1 MHAGDADRTVDQQID
16 DKVKGIVN
24 IVKGAGTTKK
34 LKFPDFLKRCP
45 AKWSKDC
52 TTRNMNLAAFG
63 YASIAELEAGL
74 SGKSESFSH
83 TELLARVRH
92 IKSVFEVCCL
102 NSADSDFKSYGW
114 ILARDYACK
123 VTNRVDQELATW
135 VEMTPGVQTADLV
148 SAQCDYPRPPPKFER
163 KGAVKEDDPRQKRLC
178 TTYNTCSTENK
189 CDYEVANPGRE
200 CLRKHECTYCRK
212 HLRQGLRH
220 QEGKCRK
227 KEAAG
232 H

>member
-1 MHAGDADRTVDQQID
+1 M
-16 DKVKGIVN
+16 
-24 IVKGAGTTKK
+24 
-34 LKFPDFLKRCP
+34 KFPDFLKRCP

-52 TTRNMNLAAFG
+52 TTRNMSLAAFG

-74 SGKSESFSH
+74 SGKSESFSP

-123 VTNRVDQELATW
+123 VTNKVDQELVSW
-135 VEMTPGVQTADLV
+135 VEMAPGVQTADLV

-163 KGAVKEDDPRQKRLC
+163 NGALKEDDPRQKRLC
-178 TTYNTCSTENK
+178 TTYNTCTTENK

-212 HLRQGLRH
+212 HLKQGLRH